1 MTIFCFSLFFTREE
15 MLQVFPQTNSSLL
28 LSSKEKNKEERKS
41 EECVVKRQKEYSC
54 DFFFPVPFGNGSSFS
69 LENGGATSR

>member
-1 MTIFCFSLFFTREE
+1 

-41 EECVVKRQKEYSC
+41 EECVVKKQKEYSC
-54 DFFFPVPFGNGSSFS
+54 DFFFLFPLGMGVLS
-69 LENGGATSR
+69 LQKMVVLLPDE